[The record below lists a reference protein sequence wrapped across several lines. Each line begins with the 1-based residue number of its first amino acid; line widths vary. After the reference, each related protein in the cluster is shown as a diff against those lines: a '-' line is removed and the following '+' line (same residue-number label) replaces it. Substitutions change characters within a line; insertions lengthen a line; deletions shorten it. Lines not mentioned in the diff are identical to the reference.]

1 MSTMSTASTMKA
13 ITQDRYGD
21 ADVLELRDIPRPTVG
36 KGCVRVRVRTAGVDM
51 GAWHLMTGL
60 PQLARFF
67 GLGLRRPKNP
77 VRGLELAGVVDAIG
91 EGVTRFK
98 VGDEVFGVGDGA
110 FAEYAIAKER
120 YLVFKPSGVSFD
132 DAAASAVSG
141 LTAMQAVDREGR
153 VEAGQRVL
161 VLGAGGGVGSFA
173 VQLAKAAGAHVTGV
187 CSTAKVALVRSL
199 GADAVIDYRTSE
211 LHGEY
216 DVIIDTGGQ
225 RPLAVL
231 RALLSPTGTLV
242 IVGGEGGSR
251 FLGGLSRTLAASLP
265 SLPFGAGSRQKLRS
279 LISLTTVGDLERVA
293 ELLARGSMRA
303 AIERRYPLAEVPDA
317 MRRLAAGEAQGKL
330 VIAVSDA

>member
-1 MSTMSTASTMKA
+1 MNAPKITTTMKA

-60 PQLARFF
+60 PQLGRFF

-120 YLVFKPSGVSFD
+120 YLVHKPSGVSFD

-141 LTAMQAVDREGR
+141 ITAMQAVHREGR

-187 CSTAKVALVRSL
+187 CSTAKVELVQSL

-211 LHGEY
+211 LDGEY
-216 DVIIDTGGQ
+216 DLIIDTGGQ

-231 RALLSPTGTLV
+231 RALLSPAGTLV

-265 SLPFGAGSRQKLRS
+265 SLPWGSRSRQKLRS
-279 LISLTTVGDLERVA
+279 LISLTTVDGLERVA
-293 ELLARGSMRA
+293 ALLANGSMHA

-330 VIAVSDA
+330 VIAVSNA

>member
-1 MSTMSTASTMKA
+1 MTTNTTMKA
-13 ITQDRYGD
+13 MTQDRYGN
-21 ADVLELRDIPRPTVG
+21 AEVLELRDIPRPTVG

-77 VRGLELAGVVDAIG
+77 VRGLELAGVIDEIG

-98 VGDEVFGVGDGA
+98 VGDEVFGVGDGS
-110 FAEYAIAKER
+110 FAEFAIAKER
-120 YLVFKPSGVSFD
+120 YLVHKPSGVSFD

-141 LTAMQAVDREGR
+141 LTAMQAVNREGR

-199 GADAVIDYRTSE
+199 GADAVIDYRTHE
-211 LHGEY
+211 LDGEY
-216 DVIIDTGGQ
+216 DLIIDTGGQ

-231 RALLSPTGTLV
+231 RALLTPTGTLV

-279 LISLTTVGDLERVA
+279 LISLTTVDDLERVS
-293 ELLARGSMRA
+293 ELLAKGSMHA

-330 VIAVSDA
+330 VIAVSDS